1 MKRVLVILNPMAGNS
16 HQRRAVTQ
24 GIVEWRS
31 RLGWRVQLRETR
43 RGGDAT
49 AIARAE
55 AANYDLIVAAGGD
68 GTINEVANGLV
79 HTNTTLG
86 ALPIG
91 TGNVWVRELRQ
102 SLDPLLAARQLAQGS
117 IHQIDL
123 GLANDRYFLLMAGIG
138 LDAAITQEVRSADKK
153 RLGRLAYIVK
163 SLPLLWRLRGTRSRI
178 SIDGTPLKGN
188 ALFVLISNS
197 RLYGGV
203 LNIAYRAAV
212 TDGLLDV
219 CVMLGDNALAAPQLL
234 LGILLRGYGTIP
246 GLEYFQAKRVEIAC
260 SRPLPVQ
267 VDGDA
272 IGTTPMTFTV
282 APRALRVLLPS
293 TVRLDKLL

>member
-31 RLGWRVQLRETR
+31 NLGWRVQLRETR

-102 SLDPLLAARQLAQGS
+102 SLDPQLAARQLAQGS

-203 LNIAYRAAV
+203 LNIAYRATV

-219 CVMLGDNALAAPQLL
+219 CVMLGDTALAAPQLL

-246 GLEYFQAKRVEIAC
+246 GLEYFQAERVEIAC

-272 IGTTPMTFTV
+272 IGTTPMTFSI

>member
-31 RLGWRVQLRETR
+31 NLGWRVQLRETR

-79 HTNTTLG
+79 HTNTALG

-102 SLDPLLAARQLAQGS
+102 SLDPQLAARQLAQGS

-123 GLANDRYFLLMAGIG
+123 GLENDRYFLLMAGIG

-188 ALFVLISNS
+188 ALFVLVSNS

-219 CVMLGDNALAAPQLL
+219 CVMLGDTALAAPQLL

-272 IGTTPMTFTV
+272 IGTTPMTFSI

-293 TVRLDKLL
+293 TVRLDTLL

>member
-55 AANYDLIVAAGGD
+55 AAHYDLIVAAGGD

-79 HTNTTLG
+79 HTDTTLG

-188 ALFVLISNS
+188 ALFVLVSNS

-203 LNIAYRAAV
+203 LNIAYRATI

-219 CVMLGDNALAAPQLL
+219 CVMLGDNALAAPHLL
-234 LGILLRGYGTIP
+234 LGILLRGYGTIR
-246 GLEYFQAKRVEIAC
+246 GLDYFQAERVEIAC

-282 APRALRVLLPS
+282 APRSLRVLLPS